1 MKFNLKNRPRFGVAL
16 QRDSAIVF
24 AQKYEEW
31 FEGFEKE
38 LHELLKPNPK
48 LGFTPDYLTL
58 HKIIKEILGEAS

>member
-1 MKFNLKNRPRFGVAL
+1 LKFNLKTRPRFGTAL

-38 LHELLKPNPK
+38 LRKMLWSTVPDLEIQGWNKALKK
-48 LGFTPDYLTL
+48 
-58 HKIIKEILGEAS
+58 ILGEAT